1 MLVVS
6 ICADDAL
13 CMNKK
18 IEKTAKIL
26 MAVMVFGL
34 MVFQTAN
41 VLDYYPDGGDLQLI
55 FSSLTGDDSSPLIVA
70 SAWINVMLSAYL

>member
-1 MLVVS
+1 
-6 ICADDAL
+6 
-13 CMNKK
+13 
-18 IEKTAKIL
+18 

-41 VLDYYPDGGDLQLI
+41 VLDYNPDGGDLQLI